1 MIDKLMLTLSRYILT
16 KKLMTIMTV
25 MLLVMNDAFQ
35 KENDASDREN
45 LGEGK
50 APAFL
55 QCVPSG

>member
-1 MIDKLMLTLSRYILT
+1 
-16 KKLMTIMTV
+16 MTV
-25 MLLVMNDAFQ
+25 MILVINDAFQ
-35 KENDASDREN
+35 NYASDREN